1 MQYAEAKEYLY
12 RDGSLR
18 DVYVPSAS
26 PRELNAFMEYVRP
39 MVSKGDFHMG
49 GETAS
54 LPVSYAE
61 VLERT
66 GEFMAGLSIPV
77 GSSVV
82 NCHFFD
88 PNELELDFRPSDY
101 DDEANW
107 DELSAFLQGL
117 ATSMDRE
124 VLVTA
129 ENMQACVYLRFQ
141 PTKTNTEQVS
151 DGDA

>member
-1 MQYAEAKEYLY
+1 MRYAEAKEYLY

-18 DVYVPSAS
+18 DVYVPDASA
-26 PRELNAFMEYVRP
+26 RELDAFMDYVRP
-39 MVSKGDFHMG
+39 MVSQGDFHMG

-54 LPVSYAE
+54 LPASYAE

-66 GEFMAGLSIPV
+66 GEFLAGLSIPV
-77 GSSVV
+77 GASVV

-101 DDEANW
+101 DDESNW
-107 DELSAFLQGL
+107 EELSTFLQGL
-117 ATSMDRE
+117 ATAMDRE

-129 ENMQACVYLRFQ
+129 ENMQECVHLRFK
-141 PTKTNTEQVS
+141 PMKTNAEQA
-151 DGDA
+151 GAQNP